1 LNLCDESIGIGS
13 FAKGMSGTF
22 KDDET
27 EQFFQLI
34 HMFQRSSL
42 LHMGM
47 IPDNEGKFIFNL
59 GEAKAGIDMLRVLQN
74 KSKGNITDQEE
85 RMLRGIVSELQLQ
98 FLKAPNRRREM
109 EDATA
114 QSETVRE
121 TFAQPQSG
129 PVEDLSTPSD
139 SEE

>member
-1 LNLCDESIGIGS
+1 
-13 FAKGMSGTF
+13 
-22 KDDET
+22 
-27 EQFFQLI
+27 
-34 HMFQRSSL
+34 
-42 LHMGM
+42 M

>member
-1 LNLCDESIGIGS
+1 
-13 FAKGMSGTF
+13 MSGTF
-22 KDDET
+22 KDEDT
-27 EQFFQLI
+27 EQFFQLV

-47 IPDNEGKFIFNL
+47 IPDNEGNIIFNL

-74 KSKGNITDQEE
+74 KTKGNITDQEE

-98 FLKAPNRRREM
+98 FLKAPDRRRAM
-109 EDATA
+109 EDTLA

-121 TFAQPQSG
+121 TFANPQSG
-129 PVEDLSTPSD
+129 PVEDLSSPEDTD
-139 SEE
+139 E

>member
-1 LNLCDESIGIGS
+1 
-13 FAKGMSGTF
+13 MSGTF

-74 KSKGNITDQEE
+74 KSKGNITDQED

-109 EDATA
+109 EDAAA